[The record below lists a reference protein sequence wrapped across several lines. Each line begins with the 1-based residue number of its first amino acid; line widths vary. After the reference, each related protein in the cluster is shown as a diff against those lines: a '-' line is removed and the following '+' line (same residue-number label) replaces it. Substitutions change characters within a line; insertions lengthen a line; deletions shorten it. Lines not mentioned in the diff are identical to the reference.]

1 MRILSRIVM
10 VLALLC
16 GLAYGSY
23 VVGNRVVSKK
33 MFGDVV
39 KPRSGSGLTVSGKT
53 TVRKAPDNGQG
64 VQVQVLPAQDD
75 APSLNRSGSDTT
87 FSGLQPATTGRATKS
102 RTPRG
107 EKLVRADAL
116 PTPGLKLGGRLDDG
130 SDTSLPDDTSRRRR
144 RRRRRR
150 NADDNSASRRR
161 AGSENGASLRD
172 NSSGDSGGT
181 SRSSSSNASPPRERP
196 SNHERATS
204 HSSGND
210 SPVPRAE
217 SSGDSPVPQPE

>member
-1 MRILSRIVM
+1 MKILSRIVM

-16 GLAYGSY
+16 GLAYASY

-39 KPRSGSGLTVSGKT
+39 KPRSGSGLSVSGKT

-75 APSLNRSGSDTT
+75 ASTTSRSASDTT
-87 FSGLQPATTGRATKS
+87 FSGLQPATTGRANKS
-102 RTPRG
+102 RTPRT
-107 EKLVRADAL
+107 EKLVRADAI
-116 PTPGLKLGGRLDDG
+116 PTPNLKLNGRLDDG
-130 SDTSLPDDTSRRRR
+130 NSDTSITDDAARRRR

-150 NADDNSASRRR
+150 NADDSSRR
-161 AGSENGASLRD
+161 SSTPESGANLRD
-172 NSSGDSGGT
+172 SSSGDSGST
-181 SRSSSSNASPPRERP
+181 SRNDSSNDAPRERP
-196 SNHERATS
+196 SSHATRS
-204 HSSGND
+204 VPRSSGND

-217 SSGDSPVPQPE
+217 SSNDSPVPQPE